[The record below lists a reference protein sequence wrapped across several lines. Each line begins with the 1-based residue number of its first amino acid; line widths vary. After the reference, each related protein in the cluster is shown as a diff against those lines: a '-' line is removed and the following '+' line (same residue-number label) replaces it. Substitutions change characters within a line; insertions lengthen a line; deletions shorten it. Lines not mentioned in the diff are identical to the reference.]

1 MDLSSGEKRR
11 QPAEGTTGG
20 PGKGKGTDDR
30 HVKPRSQAS
39 TRGARPLRGDTNQPS
54 CDVEQ
59 AFRRQSLRPRDVE
72 SHDLRSRAGEAY
84 DEGAR
89 VEALYRAWWQYFPAV
104 ITARHRDGSVD
115 VLYDDGYAESNLPE
129 KLLRAPKPFVVGDKV
144 EARFRGWRTYYPGT
158 VVQVRADIKN
168 NRVPSC

>member
-1 MDLSSGEKRR
+1 M
-11 QPAEGTTGG
+11 
-20 PGKGKGTDDR
+20 
-30 HVKPRSQAS
+30 
-39 TRGARPLRGDTNQPS
+39 
-54 CDVEQ
+54 
-59 AFRRQSLRPRDVE
+59 
-72 SHDLRSRAGEAY
+72 
-84 DEGAR
+84 
-89 VEALYRAWWQYFPAV
+89 EALYGGESEWYKGKISSALD
-104 ITARHRDGSVD
+104 DGTYD

>member
-1 MDLSSGEKRR
+1 MLPIQGNKTSAALRMDLSSGEKRR

-72 SHDLRSRAGEAY
+72 SHE
-84 DEGAR
+84 
-89 VEALYRAWWQYFPAV
+89 
-104 ITARHRDGSVD
+104 
-115 VLYDDGYAESNLPE
+115 
-129 KLLRAPKPFVVGDKV
+129 
-144 EARFRGWRTYYPGT
+144 
-158 VVQVRADIKN
+158 
-168 NRVPSC
+168 